1 MKPCIRN
8 DGAGFY
14 CRYEIKNIDNVLTNI
29 ILCAMVKKE
38 FMKLKR
44 KGL

>member
-1 MKPCIRN
+1 MTEQ
-8 DGAGFY
+8 GF
-14 CRYEIKNIDNVLTNI
+14 IVDIKSKNIDNVLTNI

-38 FMKLKR
+38 FMRLKR